1 MGSHKGAWRHSVP
14 ESVEDGGGE
23 VGCLR
28 PQSQEASSQGRIA
41 SQ

>member
-1 MGSHKGAWRHSVP
+1 MGSHKGGM

-23 VGCLR
+23 VGCVR
-28 PQSQEASSQGRIA
+28 PQSQEASSQGCIA